1 MGIFSF
7 LTDNKRKETETE
19 TEIDTL
25 HRDRCVIEIQN
36 NNKDIDAL
44 IELLKK
50 RILDHYP
57 FMVSKTYEFVSELER
72 YKISASYIATNYTNE
87 GITSLM
93 NLSRAKLDAAQKR
106 FDEIFINADELNKN
120 QTVFKTFAEKPSM
133 FFVRESICFPN
144 AKHYYF
150 AYETQS
156 SVRDNESMEIKALVT
171 SDESKIAYV
180 ETFYSTED
188 VLRPMT
194 FEEFEKYFLMERIEC
209 QDFTS
214 EKDVVEYSNYL
225 RNLFNTTYRE

>member
-1 MGIFSF
+1 MKFFSF
-7 LTDNKRKETETE
+7 LTNNTEK
-19 TEIDTL
+19 EIDTL
-25 HRDRCVIEIQN
+25 YRDRCVIEIQN

-57 FMVSKTYEFVSELER
+57 FMVSRTYEFVSELER
-72 YKISASYIATNYTNE
+72 YKISASHIITSRTNE

-93 NLSRAKLDAAQKR
+93 GISKAKLDDAQKR
-106 FDEIFINADELNKN
+106 FDEIFINADELNKKSIDN
-120 QTVFKTFAEKPSM
+120 QIAFKAFAEKPTM
-133 FFVRESICFPN
+133 FFVRESICHPN

-150 AYETQS
+150 AYEMQS
-156 SVRDNESMEIKALVT
+156 NVRDDESMEIKALVT
-171 SDESKIAYV
+171 SDECKIAYV

-188 VLRPMT
+188 VMRPMT

-214 EKDVVEYSNYL
+214 EKEVVEYSNYL